1 VPRADVTK
9 RGRNMSWFFDIL
21 WAIIGGAIIGGL
33 ARLILPGKQNIS
45 LTVTIIAGILGMLIG
60 GFIAHGIGVG
70 ETRGI
75 DWIRH
80 LLQLGFGVVF
90 VALAAKLF
98 PRRGT
103 NPPTAPPPGTATGY
117 PT

>member
-1 VPRADVTK
+1 
-9 RGRNMSWFFDIL
+9 MSWFFDIL

-45 LTVTIIAGILGMLIG
+45 LTVTVIAGILGMLIG

-80 LLQLGFGVVF
+80 LLQVGFGVVF
-90 VALAAKLF
+90 VALAARLF

-103 NPPTAPPPGTATGY
+103 NTPTAPPPGATTGY
-117 PT
+117 PTT